1 MADNEEIVTST
12 DIIDE
17 EKPQLDENK
26 ENLEERVR
34 MLEADMNALYAFV
47 EEFLLEDGEE
57 SSPSPIQTTII
68 SEGNTETEEGN
79 TENNPQSTPSTNQGM
94 VNDGKHQKSNT
105 RKQFFCQNAFP
116 TPITP

>member
-57 SSPSPIQTTII
+57 SSPIQTTII

-79 TENNPQSTPSTNQGM
+79 TVTENNPQSTPSPSQDRGNE
-94 VNDGKHQKSNT
+94 GKPQKSNT
-105 RKQFFCQNAFP
+105 RKRGLLL
-116 TPITP
+116 

>member
-34 MLEADMNALYAFV
+34 MLEADVNALYAFV

-79 TENNPQSTPSTNQGM
+79 TETENNPQSTPSPSQDRGNE
-94 VNDGKHQKSNT
+94 GKPQKSNT
-105 RKQFFCQNAFP
+105 RKRGLLL
-116 TPITP
+116 